1 MWWIRELRYSPI
13 GKILL
18 GVVALGIVAG
28 LGYMAYQNYETNN
41 IEEEVN
47 VEAAGGDANEASV
60 DGEAP
65 LTPRQMRCEAAKG
78 RLQRIVDQTLKFSSV
93 NAAQSNSAFESYAAA
108 VRTCTYNEFQLFEK
122 EVLVPWASGSDMFN
136 AAKASGDLDEKPGE
150 AE

>member
-13 GKILL
+13 GKMLL

-28 LGYMAYQNYETNN
+28 LGYMAYQNYDANRSWEDTS
-41 IEEEVN
+41 
-47 VEAAGGDANEASV
+47 VEAGGGDVNEASV

-93 NAAQSNSAFESYAAA
+93 NAAQSNSAFESYARA
-108 VRTCTYNEFQLFEK
+108 VRACTYNEFQLFEK

-136 AAKASGDLDEKPGE
+136 AAKAGGDLDKEPEE